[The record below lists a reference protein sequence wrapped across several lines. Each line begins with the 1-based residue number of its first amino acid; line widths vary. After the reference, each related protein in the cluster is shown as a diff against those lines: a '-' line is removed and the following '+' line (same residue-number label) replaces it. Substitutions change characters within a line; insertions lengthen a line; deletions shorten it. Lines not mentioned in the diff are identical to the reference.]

1 MLCRAIRVHGVTH
14 FLSLSPDRLLLC
26 TTLAIAALASPNPS
40 SAQQE
45 PDSEPAVP
53 TLVGTQPHELLETPS
68 ESVLIE
74 LGGDDGAELDKHDA
88 LLDEA
93 KTQIRLGAVGLSV
106 STLFFVGS
114 AGIMFGGASSQGQ
127 CQSNNE
133 GNCSGGGMIA
143 GGVVLAL
150 MAGRQP
156 ELEGFYGELALIDR
170 TDSQIQKGLAT
181 AHPRLALLTPPLGS
195 ARRPGSPS
203 ASTVGTGELDEH
215 EALLRKAKTQIRLGS
230 TFLAVSAVLSL
241 TGSLILVNGTIGEE
255 DCWSSNGGNCASTG
269 SGMAVMALGGLG
281 IIGSAVALRRGRRSK
296 RELERERAATSLQL
310 SPTSA
315 SVVLRF

>member
-1 MLCRAIRVHGVTH
+1 MRFVHPGSDIDALARWVSRKRVAGLWRAFTVDAVTRFITLRTKSLVLCAMLCIT
-14 FLSLSPDRLLLC
+14 SLVL
-26 TTLAIAALASPNPS
+26 PS
-40 SAQQE
+40 AGSAQQ
-45 PDSEPAVP
+45 
-53 TLVGTQPHELLETPS
+53 T
-68 ESVLIE
+68 
-74 LGGDDGAELDKHDA
+74 
-88 LLDEA
+88 
-93 KTQIRLGAVGLSV
+93 
-106 STLFFVGS
+106 
-114 AGIMFGGASSQGQ
+114 
-127 CQSNNE
+127 
-133 GNCSGGGMIA
+133 
-143 GGVVLAL
+143 
-150 MAGRQP
+150 RQP